1 MTSHDWKRLSEKVKR
16 HIKFSCHVENC
27 LKLAFFGKTNI
38 AEQLSKAYRD
48 SIILHNLEVGKN
60 RHILSRIIDCIK
72 FCGAFELTLRGHDE
86 ALQIYQVCFL
96 VWSTLQQFL
105 ILF

>member
-1 MTSHDWKRLSEKVKR
+1 MLEAG
-16 HIKFSCHVENC
+16 I
-27 LKLAFFGKTNI
+27 FGKANI

-48 SIILHNLEVGKN
+48 YIIQHNREVEKN

-72 FCGAFELTLRGHDE
+72 FCSAFELTLRGHDE
-86 ALQIYQVCFL
+86 TLTQITQVCFL
-96 VWSTLQQFL
+96 VRSTLQQLF